1 VVQPL
6 APPRGGQI
14 ASLRLLGEQDNEEL
28 RALAEAAFE
37 ALNAADLDALLA
49 LTTEDV
55 EFTSLIAEAEG
66 TSFRGRDGVRAWW
79 ETVVATFEDVR
90 WEAVEII
97 IGSDGRAVIH
107 LRIVGMIGGVPV
119 EQTMWH
125 ASRVRDA
132 RVSWWALFR
141 TKREAFR
148 AAGLRE

>member
-1 VVQPL
+1 
-6 APPRGGQI
+6 
-14 ASLRLLGEQDNEEL
+14 LRGEQDNEEL

-37 ALNAADLDALLA
+37 ALNAADLDGFLA

-79 ETVVATFEDVR
+79 ETVVASFEDVR
-90 WEAVEII
+90 WEPVEIT
-97 IGSDGRAVIH
+97 IGSDTAVIH

-119 EQTMWH
+119 EQTMWQ

-141 TKREAFR
+141 TKQEAFG